1 MQKDGSTSSPQGYVL
16 YTIGYEGRGI
26 EEFVDRLKEF
36 GVTRLIDVREIPLS
50 RKKGFSKT
58 ALGQR
63 LNEENIEYVH
73 YKALGSPSEIR
84 HKLRA
89 DWDYDYFFKAFSG
102 YLANKTDAIEEVYNH
117 LSDGVN
123 CLMCFEYN
131 HEQCHR
137 SCVATKIKEYNGSY
151 VSVEHI

>member
-16 YTIGYEGRGI
+16 YTIGYEGRGV

-36 GVTRLIDVREIPLS
+36 GVTRRIDVREIHLS

-63 LNEENIEYVH
+63 LKDESIEYVH

-89 DWDYDYFFKAFSG
+89 DWDYDYFFKAFSD
-102 YLANKTDAIEEVYNH
+102 YLAGKMDVIEQVYNH

-137 SCVATKIKEYNGSY
+137 SCVATRVKEYNGSY

>member
-16 YTIGYEGRGI
+16 YTIGYEVRGI

-63 LNEENIEYVH
+63 LKDESIEYVH
-73 YKALGSPSEIR
+73 YKALGSPSEMR

-89 DWDYDYFFKAFSG
+89 DWDYDYFFKAYSE
-102 YLANKTDAIEEVYNH
+102 YLSQNQDAIVEVHRYVT
-117 LSDGVN
+117 DGVN
-123 CLMCFEYN
+123 CIMCFERFP
-131 HEQCHR
+131 EKCHR
-137 SCVATKIKEYNGSY
+137 SAVAKKVKEYDGNGLKIK
-151 VSVEHI
+151 HI